1 MLVHALSNCP
11 NCTTY
16 TKYDVFDVNEQ
27 ASSATIQSYF
37 LYSKLNYVLLKNYKF
52 GNAMPLFFGKPLSIS

>member
-37 LYSKLNYVLLKNYKF
+37 LYSKLNYVLLKK
-52 GNAMPLFFGKPLSIS
+52 L